1 MKQTKK
7 KQNWFMKFP
16 VVPAFILP
24 FVSTLAAIVLSGI
37 PTAAVINAAPD
48 LLSFYGEIAGIM
60 MSVVRILIA
69 FIIIIIMKAGTGR
82 TFQFGF
88 HMRNI
93 RLSFILSFFCILL
106 IADNVIEGLLF
117 SDGLQTSMIGIA
129 AAVIGGIAPGF
140 FEEVVC
146 RGFVVSN
153 MMDKWQGRKNYVLK
167 SVLASGIIFGLMHLM
182 NLGGANTAETIMQIF
197 YAAGLGIYFGA
208 VYVRT
213 RNLWGTVVMHALVDI
228 TYNMF
233 LMPEEFWMKD
243 LIIGIMIAVVYTVIG
258 LYLIRPVKQKE
269 IEELWEGKQ

>member
-1 MKQTKK
+1 MKQSKK

-24 FVSTLAAIVLSGI
+24 FVSTLAAIVLSDI

-48 LLSFYGEIAGIM
+48 LISFYGEIAGIM

-182 NLGGANTAETIMQIF
+182 NLGGANTAETIMQI
-197 YAAGLGIYFGA
+197 
-208 VYVRT
+208 
-213 RNLWGTVVMHALVDI
+213 
-228 TYNMF
+228 
-233 LMPEEFWMKD
+233 
-243 LIIGIMIAVVYTVIG
+243 
-258 LYLIRPVKQKE
+258 
-269 IEELWEGKQ
+269 